1 MALAKYNV
9 WEGRGGGRG
18 TLEIGLPYY
27 FVQQLDIHLQSLHR
41 SSVQGKMSV
50 SSIMQ

>member
-1 MALAKYNV
+1 M
-9 WEGRGGGRG
+9 WGGGGGGGGGGG
-18 TLEIGLPYY
+18 TFEIGHPFY

-41 SSVQGKMSV
+41 SAVQGKMLG